1 MAGHNRSSR
10 PRPNQRTTTKRL
22 ARTEAFSELLATAA
36 GQDLFHQIRT
46 GVSTADALQ
55 MCLDRAVAI
64 WQFCADQSNKQ
75 ALSVTDDGEVVGFFE
90 IQIGPGGAL
99 TTIPNRWVGY
109 EREARQD
116 IERLA
121 STMTSLGIAERTVRV
136 AEAQATLLAASVRE
150 AAIDAGIPPEQVRL
164 LGEALRTRLETAT
177 ADVSPSP
184 PRPRHETAQSPATL
198 LSASA
203 SQDPTTSRAVA
214 SEGPGHHRGDNV
226 GGP

>member
-10 PRPNQRTTTKRL
+10 QRPNQRTTARKIQ
-22 ARTEAFSELLATAA
+22 RTEAFSELLASAA

-46 GVSTADALQ
+46 GIPTAEALQ

-64 WQFCADQSNKQ
+64 WQFTADQANRV
-75 ALSVTDDGEVVGFFE
+75 AVEVDADGHATGFFE
-90 IQIGPGGAL
+90 VQIGPGGAL

-150 AAIDAGIPPEQVRL
+150 AAIDAGIEPEQVRA
-164 LGEALRTRLETAT
+164 LGEALRARLEAAT
-177 ADVSPSP
+177 ADVAPSP
-184 PRPRHETAQSPATL
+184 RTPAHANAQHPPVL
-198 LSASA
+198 PSASA
-203 SQDPTTSRAVA
+203 SQSPATSRAVA
-214 SEGPGHHRGDNV
+214 SEGPGHTRS
-226 GGP
+226 